1 MTLSCIIIEDEPLAA
16 EKLEGF
22 IRRSPHL
29 DLKESFRQ
37 SLLGLKY
44 IKEHPVD
51 LVFLDI
57 QMDEMTGIE
66 LLESLQQKPLVILT
80 TAYQE
85 YALRGYE
92 LHVSDYLLKP
102 YDFTRFLKAVDK
114 VYEEYTLRHATPEVS
129 SANIFVKTEYRIE
142 KVPVDTILYIEGM
155 SDYLRVHR
163 TQGKPIMCLQK
174 FAAFEATLPSSHF
187 MRVHKSY
194 LVALDKID
202 SIERSVIIIG
212 ENRIPVG
219 KTYHDDFFA
228 RLGKQG
234 LL

>member
-22 IRRSPHL
+22 IKRSPYL
-29 DLKESFRQ
+29 ELKASFRK
-37 SLLGLKY
+37 SPEGLRY
-44 IKEHPVD
+44 IKENPVD

-66 LLESLQQKPLVILT
+66 LLESLTQKPLVILT

-114 VYEEYTLRHATPEVS
+114 VYEEFTLRTQSPSEPGNS
-129 SANIFVKTEYRIE
+129 IFVKTEYRIE
-142 KVPVDTILYIEGM
+142 KVLLDTILYIEGM
-155 SDYLRVHR
+155 SDYLRLHLNE
-163 TQGKPIMCLQK
+163 GKPIMCLQK
-174 FAAFEATLPSSHF
+174 FAAFEATLPASRF
-187 MRVHKSY
+187 VRVHKSY

-202 SIERSVIIIG
+202 SIERAIIRIG
-212 ENRIPVG
+212 EATIPIG
-219 KTYHDDFFA
+219 RTYQERFFA
-228 RLGKQG
+228 LLGKQG
-234 LL
+234 LV